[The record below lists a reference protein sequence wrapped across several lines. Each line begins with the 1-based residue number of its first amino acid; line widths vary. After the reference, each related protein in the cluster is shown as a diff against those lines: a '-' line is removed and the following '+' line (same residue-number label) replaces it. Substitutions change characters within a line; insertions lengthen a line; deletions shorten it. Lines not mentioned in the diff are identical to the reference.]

1 MARAGPLAGVVSCV
15 AAHDVAGLAQA
26 ARAARLSHPAARLA
40 RLQCAA
46 AQAAAA
52 ATEEEE
58 EEGNGGGGG
67 EELRRVCGAARACL
81 ARAAAAAGAAS
92 RPLPAAEAAAEAA
105 WPTAGSP
112 DALCVLTATE
122 VLLLLRNL
130 CVEERLR
137 AALPR
142 ELGAALWRTLG
153 LLAGLLGGEGEALGS
168 AWREGVRALGRA
180 AAQTLGNMCVQ
191 SPASQAALWA
201 MPGRSAALQE
211 ALRVAACALPADP
224 ALMGATAQLVL
235 TLTANSA
242 ARAEEAAKDGPL
254 VRAVLLCGAY
264 CIAALSADADSHA
277 ASGGGGGGHDAA
289 VADAHASCLWL
300 VGRLANC
307 GHGTLLLRAATA
319 TEEREGATLDK
330 ALLSLWLGFRLEQQ
344 DEHAAIEAR
353 GARSGSGS
361 GSGSDDDGECPPPAP
376 PRDDCEVE
384 HSFAALAAE
393 LLRSDNSR
401 ERENALVRLIASY
414 AINPRVYHAEP
425 CKAALLEGLLTRLG
439 AITERQ
445 RAVAA
450 GAASTRKAA
459 AKQASVTAEQQQQQQ
474 LHGQQQGAEDN
485 EEEAFGQRVELL
497 RAVTNLCFG
506 RQVNQDAVRNTP
518 QGLFTVL
525 NQSHGSDERNP
536 FLREWAILAIRAVT
550 ENNLENQR
558 IIAELRVQG
567 TVDSPV
573 IAKAGLKVELTEDGQ
588 ARLVHKDP

>member
-40 RLQCAA
+40 RLQCAS
-46 AQAAAA
+46 AAAA
-52 ATEEEE
+52 VEEEE
-58 EEGNGGGGG
+58 DKGGGG

-92 RPLPAAEAAAEAA
+92 RPLPSAEAAAEAA

-112 DALCVLTATE
+112 DALCVRTATE

-142 ELGAALWRTLG
+142 ELGAELWRTLG

-168 AWREGVRALGRA
+168 AWREDVRALGRA

-191 SPASQAALWA
+191 SPVSQAELWA

-242 ARAEEAAKDGPL
+242 ARAEEAAQDAPL

-300 VGRLANC
+300 VGRLADC
-307 GHGTLLLRAATA
+307 GHGPLLLRAATA
-319 TEEREGATLDK
+319 EQEGATLDK

-344 DEHAAIEAR
+344 EEHAATEAR
-353 GARSGSGS
+353 GAPSGS

-393 LLRSDNSR
+393 LLGSDNSR

-414 AINPRVYHAEP
+414 AIDPRVYHAEP

-445 RAVAA
+445 RAAAA
-450 GAASTRKAA
+450 GAASTRTAA
-459 AKQASVTAEQQQQQQ
+459 AKPAPVTTEQQQLLQQQ
-474 LHGQQQGAEDN
+474 LQDQQHRAEDN
-485 EEEAFGQRVELL
+485 EEEAFGQRVELI

-525 NQSHGSDERNP
+525 NQSHGGDERNP

-588 ARLVHKDP
+588 ARLVNKDP